1 MGSLGARVSRT
12 RTIPGVYS
20 LMVPV
25 ISAPVLGSGLPLV
38 GWASAMATKRM
49 VVTKT
54 RSGLI
59 MGFRQRFA
67 CPLGAEVGGRKRIEE
82 NAQRPMSNQD
92 GEPAEP
98 SGAGSDS
105 CELAFIAV
113 A

>member
-49 VVTKT
+49 VATKA

-67 CPLGAEVGGRKRIEE
+67 CPE
-82 NAQRPMSNQD
+82 N
-92 GEPAEP
+92 GERAAKSWSSERRSAVSLP
-98 SGAGSDS
+98 SEDFYKIVQN
-105 CELAFIAV
+105 LV
-113 A
+113 